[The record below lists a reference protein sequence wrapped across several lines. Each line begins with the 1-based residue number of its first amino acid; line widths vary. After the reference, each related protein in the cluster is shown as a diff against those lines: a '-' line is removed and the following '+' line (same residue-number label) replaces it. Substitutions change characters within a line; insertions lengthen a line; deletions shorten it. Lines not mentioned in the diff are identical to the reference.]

1 MDGNSTSYTSPLRC
15 ASPYRK
21 EGEKVRDEVDYA
33 RWEKEKP
40 FLHLISFGA
49 RWYAHLASFPLRG
62 SFLDNH
68 PLISTG
74 MFMVYCAQGLYV

>member
-1 MDGNSTSYTSPLRC
+1 M
-15 ASPYRK
+15 
-21 EGEKVRDEVDYA
+21 RDEVDYA

-62 SFLDNH
+62 SFLDNQ